1 MSRPVIQSVGL
12 PPEKHADRVVAEML
26 RFIAREQQARRARPP
41 LVHKAISD
49 GSPKAQARMVER
61 IRRSGGPI
69 VIDVKLTPGKRGRY
83 LIELYDWCV
92 WDDQRGIE
100 INPGDAIPNRPW
112 LACNVTGIE
121 GIGDSE
127 RRVESHNA
135 LFVTHH
141 ALSRLA
147 QRCGARTVDDLIA
160 AAKALWR
167 AYYAYRMTMIPGAP
181 TPDGT
186 RIAVDLPAGMG
197 RAVAVTR
204 QHEEGGLIV
213 ATIIEG
219 EGRDTALDA

>member
-1 MSRPVIQSVGL
+1 MSRPVIQSVDL

-26 RFIAREQQARRARPP
+26 RFIAREQQARRARNR
-41 LVHKAISD
+41 LVQKAMPD
-49 GSPKAQARMVER
+49 GSPKAQARMVEG
-61 IRRSGGPI
+61 IRRSGGPA
-69 VIDVKLTPGKRGRY
+69 VIDVKLTSGKRGRY
-83 LIELYDWCV
+83 LIAIYDWCV
-92 WDDQRGIE
+92 WDEQRSIE
-100 INPGDAIPNRPW
+100 INPGDVIPDKPW
-112 LACNVTGIE
+112 LACNVTGIA
-121 GIGDSE
+121 GVGDGE
-127 RRVESHNA
+127 PRVEGHNV

-167 AYYAYRMTMIPGAP
+167 AYYAYRMTMPPGVS
-181 TPDGT
+181 TPDGM

-219 EGRDTALDA
+219 EG